1 MDKFQKKYRVR
12 SAECDRFNQLRLRS
26 LFNLFQ
32 DIADLNAEELG
43 VGYNFCLQNNMTWMG
58 AGYHVK
64 INRLPQRDENLILS
78 SWPSGVGSLSAIRDF
93 ELKNDMGE
101 TLLVASSSWILIDL
115 IRKRPL
121 PVQKHVGHLKAI
133 EERALQ
139 TNFEKIILPETFEYE
154 ANEVIREDDIDINQH
169 VNNAVYPS
177 WLLDALPEDF
187 LAHHQLKELKIQ
199 FKQGAEKQSVVK
211 ILSHIFEN
219 NVYTVVQDPE
229 TKKEYARIFSCWD
242 KKELE

>member
-58 AGYHVK
+58 SGYHVK
-64 INRLPQRDENLILS
+64 INRLPRRDENLILS
-78 SWPSGVGSLSAIRDF
+78 SWASGVASLSAIRDF
-93 ELKNDMGE
+93 ELKNDRDE
-101 TLLVASSSWILIDL
+101 TLIVASSSWILIDL

-121 PVQKHVGHLKAI
+121 PVQKYVGHLKAI

-139 TNFEKIILPETFEYE
+139 TNFEKIMLPETFEYE

-177 WLLDALPEDF
+177 WLLDTLPEEF
-187 LAHHQLKELKIQ
+187 LAQNQLKELKIQ
-199 FKQGAEKQSVVK
+199 FKQGAEKHSLVK
-211 ILSHIFEN
+211 ILSHISEN
-219 NVYTVVQDPE
+219 NVYTIVQDPE
-229 TKKEYARIFSCWD
+229 TKKEYARILSCWI